1 MAIEENIPIISS
13 NLASILE
20 LSKGQLLASLETL
33 GHPKY
38 RAEQLWRAIYR
49 EGRTSF
55 EDMTNLSKDLR
66 GVLSQNYSIGNAITV
81 LSKQSA
87 DASTDKILFK
97 LPDGELIET
106 VLMRYEADGHRRGRK
121 TVCVSTQAGC
131 ALGCT
136 FCATGQ
142 QGFRRNLTTGEITE
156 QVLTME
162 RLARSED
169 EKEIEAGSRSRGE
182 LQGVTNVVFMGMGE
196 PLANY
201 ENMMEAIR
209 ILNDPKGIGIG
220 ARHITVSTVGL
231 VPGIERLATEDV
243 QINLAVSL
251 HAPDNETRSE
261 TMPVNKRYPIEQLI
275 EACQYFVKK
284 TNRRI
289 FIEYVLLKG
298 QNDTP
303 LHASKLG
310 RVLKDLLCHVNLIP
324 VNPTG
329 EGPYRRTE
337 YREAQRFQSDLKKF
351 NVPSTVRMEKGIDID
366 AGCGQLRDRALA
378 LEN

>member
-1 MAIEENIPIISS
+1 MVNGRKISAIEATLP
-13 NLASILE
+13 SILE
-20 LSKGQLLASLETL
+20 LSKSNLLASLEAL
-33 GHPKY
+33 DQPKY
-38 RAEQLWRAIYR
+38 RAEQVWRAIYK

-55 EDMTNLSKDLR
+55 GQMTNLSKDLR
-66 GVLSQNYSIGNAITV
+66 GILAQNYSIGNAATV
-81 LSKQSA
+81 ISKKSA
-87 DASTDKILFK
+87 DNSTDKILFK

-106 VLMRYEADGHRRGRK
+106 VLMRYEPDGHRRGRK

-142 QGFRRNLTTGEITE
+142 QGFRRNLTAGEITE

-162 RLARSED
+162 RLALAED
-169 EKEIEAGSRSRGE
+169 KEEIQAGTRSRGE

-201 ENMMEAIR
+201 ENMMESIWV
-209 ILNDPKGIGIG
+209 LNDPKGIGIG

-231 VPGIERLATEDV
+231 VPGIEKLAKENI

-261 TMPVNKRYPIEQLI
+261 TMPVNKRYPIEELI
-275 EACQYFVKK
+275 EACKYFVTK

-289 FIEYVLLKG
+289 FIEYVLLKD
-298 QNDTP
+298 QNDTSM
-303 LHASKLG
+303 HANKLG
-310 RVLKDLLCHVNLIP
+310 RILKDLLCHVNLIP
-324 VNPTG
+324 VNPTDD
-329 EGPYRRTE
+329 GPYHRTT
-337 YREAQRFQSDLKKF
+337 YKEAQRFQSDLKTF

-378 LEN
+378 LTE

>member
-33 GHPKY
+33 GQPKY

-169 EKEIEAGSRSRGE
+169 EKEIEAGTRSRGE

-201 ENMMEAIR
+201 ENMMESIR
-209 ILNDPKGIGIG
+209 ILNEPKGIGIG

-231 VPGIERLATEDV
+231 VPGIEKLATEDL

-284 TNRRI
+284 N
-289 FIEYVLLKG
+289 
-298 QNDTP
+298 
-303 LHASKLG
+303 
-310 RVLKDLLCHVNLIP
+310 
-324 VNPTG
+324 
-329 EGPYRRTE
+329 
-337 YREAQRFQSDLKKF
+337 
-351 NVPSTVRMEKGIDID
+351 
-366 AGCGQLRDRALA
+366 
-378 LEN
+378 

>member
-33 GHPKY
+33 GQPKY

-131 ALGCT
+131 ALG
-136 FCATGQ
+136 
-142 QGFRRNLTTGEITE
+142 LSLIHI
-156 QVLTME
+156 
-162 RLARSED
+162 SE
-169 EKEIEAGSRSRGE
+169 
-182 LQGVTNVVFMGMGE
+182 
-196 PLANY
+196 P
-201 ENMMEAIR
+201 
-209 ILNDPKGIGIG
+209 
-220 ARHITVSTVGL
+220 
-231 VPGIERLATEDV
+231 
-243 QINLAVSL
+243 
-251 HAPDNETRSE
+251 TR
-261 TMPVNKRYPIEQLI
+261 
-275 EACQYFVKK
+275 
-284 TNRRI
+284 
-289 FIEYVLLKG
+289 
-298 QNDTP
+298 
-303 LHASKLG
+303 
-310 RVLKDLLCHVNLIP
+310 
-324 VNPTG
+324 
-329 EGPYRRTE
+329 PY
-337 YREAQRFQSDLKKF
+337 
-351 NVPSTVRMEKGIDID
+351 
-366 AGCGQLRDRALA
+366 
-378 LEN
+378 

>member
-1 MAIEENIPIISS
+1 MPTQRDIPSM
-13 NLASILE
+13 NPHLPSILE
-20 LSKGQLLASLETL
+20 LSKQQLSAAVETL
-33 GHPKY
+33 GQPKF
-38 RAEQLWRAIYR
+38 RTEQIWHAIYR
-49 EGRTSF
+49 EGITSF
-55 EDMTNLSKDLR
+55 DSITNLSQELR
-66 GVLSQNYSIGNAITV
+66 KTLASTYSIGNAITV
-81 LSKQSA
+81 FSKKSA
-87 DASTDKILFK
+87 DASTDKNLFK
-97 LPDGELIET
+97 LTDGELIET
-106 VLMRYEADGHRRGRK
+106 VLMRYEADGHRKGRK

-162 RLARSED
+162 RLARLED
-169 EKEIEAGSRSRGE
+169 EEEIKSGKRSKGE

-201 ENMMEAIR
+201 DNMMESIEV
-209 ILNDPKGIGIG
+209 INDAKGIGVG
-220 ARHITVSTVGL
+220 ARHITISTVGL
-231 VPGIERLATEDV
+231 VPGIKKLANENV

-251 HAPDNETRSE
+251 HAPDNQTRSE

-275 EACQYFVKK
+275 EACKYFVDK

-289 FIEYVLLKG
+289 FIEYVLLKE
-298 QNDTP
+298 QNDT
-303 LHASKLG
+303 LTHANKLG
-310 RVLKDLLCHVNLIP
+310 NLLRDLLCHVNLIP

-329 EGPYRRTE
+329 EGPYKRTR
-337 YREAQRFQSDLKKF
+337 YQEAKRFQSELKKF

-366 AGCGQLRDRALA
+366 AGCGQLRDRALS
-378 LEN
+378 L

>member
-1 MAIEENIPIISS
+1 MVNGRKISAIDATLP
-13 NLASILE
+13 SILE
-20 LSKGQLLASLETL
+20 LSKSKLLASLEAL
-33 GHPKY
+33 DQPKY
-38 RAEQLWRAIYR
+38 RAEQVWRAIYK

-55 EDMTNLSKDLR
+55 GEMTNLSKDLR
-66 GVLSQNYSIGNAITV
+66 GILAQNYSIGNAATV
-81 LSKQSA
+81 ISKKSA
-87 DASTDKILFK
+87 DSSTDKILFK

-106 VLMRYEADGHRRGRK
+106 VLMRYEPDGHRRGRK

-142 QGFRRNLTTGEITE
+142 QGFRRNLTPGEITE
-156 QVLTME
+156 QVLTMG
-162 RLARSED
+162 RLALAED
-169 EKEIEAGSRSRGE
+169 KEEIQAGTRSRGE
-182 LQGVTNVVFMGMGE
+182 LQGITNVVFMGMGE

-201 ENMMEAIR
+201 ENMMESIR
-209 ILNDPKGIGIG
+209 VLNDPKGIGIG

-231 VPGIERLATEDV
+231 VPGIEKLAKENI

-261 TMPVNKRYPIEQLI
+261 TMPVNKRYPIEELI
-275 EACQYFVKK
+275 EACKYFVTK

-298 QNDTP
+298 QNDTSM
-303 LHASKLG
+303 HANKLG
-310 RVLKDLLCHVNLIP
+310 RILKDLLCHVNLIP
-324 VNPTG
+324 VNPTDD
-329 EGPYRRTE
+329 GPYHRTS
-337 YREAQRFQSDLKKF
+337 YKEAQRFQSDLKTF

-378 LEN
+378 LTE

>member
-1 MAIEENIPIISS
+1 MKPKNSILSLNSKLP
-13 NLASILE
+13 SILE
-20 LSKGQLLASLETL
+20 LSKAQLVDNLQSLEQPRFR
-33 GHPKY
+33 G
-38 RAEQLWRAIYR
+38 EQVWRAIYK
-49 EGRTSF
+49 ECRTSF
-55 EDMTNLSKDLR
+55 HDMTNLSKELR
-66 GVLSQNYSIGNAITV
+66 SVLSQNYSIGSSSTV
-81 LSKQSA
+81 ISKKSL
-87 DASTDKILFK
+87 DGSTDKTLFR
-97 LPDGELIET
+97 LSDGELIET

-142 QGFRRNLTTGEITE
+142 QGFRRNLTVGEITE
-156 QVLTME
+156 QVLVME
-162 RLARSED
+162 RLARAED
-169 EKEIEAGSRSRGE
+169 EEEVNNGKRSRGE
-182 LQGVTNVVFMGMGE
+182 IQGVTNVVFMGMGE

-201 ENMMEAIR
+201 DNMMEAIR
-209 ILNDPKGIGIG
+209 VLNDQKGIAIG
-220 ARHITVSTVGL
+220 ARHITISTVGL
-231 VPGIERLATEDV
+231 IPGIERLAEEDI

-261 TMPVNKRYPIEQLI
+261 TMPINKRYPIEDLLH
-275 EACQYFVKK
+275 ACQSFVKK
-284 TNRRI
+284 TKRRI

-303 LHASKLG
+303 KHAAKLG
-310 RVLKDLLCHVNLIP
+310 KILKDLLCHVNLIP

-329 EGPYRRTE
+329 EGPYHRTS
-337 YREAQRFQSDLKKF
+337 YKEAQRFQSDLKTF

-378 LEN
+378 LTE

>member
-1 MAIEENIPIISS
+1 
-13 NLASILE
+13 
-20 LSKGQLLASLETL
+20 
-33 GHPKY
+33 
-38 RAEQLWRAIYR
+38 
-49 EGRTSF
+49 
-55 EDMTNLSKDLR
+55 MTNLSKDLR

-169 EKEIEAGSRSRGE
+169 EKEIEAGTRSRGE

-201 ENMMEAIR
+201 ENMMESIR

-231 VPGIERLATEDV
+231 VPGIEKLATEDV

-275 EACQYFVKK
+275 EACQDFVKK
-284 TNRRI
+284 TNRRK
-289 FIEYVLLKG
+289 FIEYVL
-298 QNDTP
+298 
-303 LHASKLG
+303 
-310 RVLKDLLCHVNLIP
+310 
-324 VNPTG
+324 
-329 EGPYRRTE
+329 
-337 YREAQRFQSDLKKF
+337 
-351 NVPSTVRMEKGIDID
+351 
-366 AGCGQLRDRALA
+366 
-378 LEN
+378 